1 MKINTYF
8 GLLLISIL
16 FASCSQKPKPT
27 FTEADVALI
36 PKPLKLELGK
46 SSFQVTSNTK
56 IALTDESQQKAVNF
70 LKGIFNTAAGYNLE
84 LINAEVPEAIVFE
97 KTEGLKKGAYKLEV
111 SPFLVKISAS
121 EETGYFNA
129 VQTIRQLLP
138 ITIESKEKVDENWFI
153 PSIIIEDEPRFEW
166 RGMHMDFS
174 RHFFNIN
181 EVKDFLDYMAL
192 YKLNTYHMHL
202 TDDQGWRIEIK
213 KYPLL
218 TEKGA
223 WRTPNNQD
231 TLCIERAVENK
242 LYTID
247 ESNFK
252 NINGEKKYGGFFTQE
267 QIKEIVAY
275 ADERCITVIPE
286 IDMPGH
292 FKAAMDNYPFLSC
305 TGESGWDTVFTYP
318 ACLGKETTYE
328 FMENILNEVV
338 DLFPADYVHIGGD
351 EVNIKTWKESPLCQK
366 VIKENGLKDE
376 HELQAF
382 FNRRIEKF
390 LQSKGKQLMGWDEI
404 VTGGLT
410 KDAAVMW
417 WRGWRPEAPKIAAE
431 NGNKVVIT
439 PTDAY
444 YFDYLNE
451 GNTLEKVY
459 NYEPIPK
466 DFTIEEASNVLGIQ
480 ANLWSERIP
489 SFKRLQYQAFPR
501 ILAVAENAWVAQEKD
516 FEQFNKRVENQY
528 NRLDVLEVYYYIPA
542 VKGLNKEIAFVDKT
556 EITLD
561 LSYPLENVDIYYT
574 LNGDVPDKNAIKYVT
589 PFTVKDT
596 GVIKARAY
604 KKDIFNDILS
614 AKIIQKTY
622 HEALNVLPK
631 NKGLNRKTYKTSVK
645 EVNDFKANGTYKSV
659 AVDSISLP
667 EKYQE
672 NKNFAFKFEGYFKAE
687 KDGIYEF
694 ETRSDGGDLLS
705 INEELIVD
713 NSGWHGPRKR
723 YGKIAL
729 KQGWHAISIK
739 YRPSHIPRVIEVKYA
754 LQGKELQPLKSDVT
768 AY

>member
-1 MKINTYF
+1 
-8 GLLLISIL
+8 
-16 FASCSQKPKPT
+16 
-27 FTEADVALI
+27 
-36 PKPLKLELGK
+36 
-46 SSFQVTSNTK
+46 
-56 IALTDESQQKAVNF
+56 
-70 LKGIFNTAAGYNLE
+70 
-84 LINAEVPEAIVFE
+84 
-97 KTEGLKKGAYKLEV
+97 
-111 SPFLVKISAS
+111 
-121 EETGYFNA
+121 
-129 VQTIRQLLP
+129 
-138 ITIESKEKVDENWFI
+138 
-153 PSIIIEDEPRFEW
+153 
-166 RGMHMDFS
+166 
-174 RHFFNIN
+174 
-181 EVKDFLDYMAL
+181 
-192 YKLNTYHMHL
+192 
-202 TDDQGWRIEIK
+202 
-213 KYPLL
+213 
-218 TEKGA
+218 
-223 WRTPNNQD
+223 
-231 TLCIERAVENK
+231 
-242 LYTID
+242 
-247 ESNFK
+247 
-252 NINGEKKYGGFFTQE
+252 
-267 QIKEIVAY
+267 
-275 ADERCITVIPE
+275 
-286 IDMPGH
+286 
-292 FKAAMDNYPFLSC
+292 
-305 TGESGWDTVFTYP
+305 
-318 ACLGKETTYE
+318 
-328 FMENILNEVV
+328 MENILNEVV

-382 FNRRIEKF
+382 FNKRIEKF

-501 ILAVAENAWVAQEKD
+501 VLAVAENAWVAQEKD

-556 EITLD
+556 KVTLD

-622 HEALNVLPK
+622 HEALNK
-631 NKGLNRKTYKTSVK
+631 I
-645 EVNDFKANGTYKSV
+645 KA
-659 AVDSISLP
+659 
-667 EKYQE
+667 
-672 NKNFAFKFEGYFKAE
+672 
-687 KDGIYEF
+687 
-694 ETRSDGGDLLS
+694 
-705 INEELIVD
+705 
-713 NSGWHGPRKR
+713 
-723 YGKIAL
+723 
-729 KQGWHAISIK
+729 
-739 YRPSHIPRVIEVKYA
+739 
-754 LQGKELQPLKSDVT
+754 
-768 AY
+768 